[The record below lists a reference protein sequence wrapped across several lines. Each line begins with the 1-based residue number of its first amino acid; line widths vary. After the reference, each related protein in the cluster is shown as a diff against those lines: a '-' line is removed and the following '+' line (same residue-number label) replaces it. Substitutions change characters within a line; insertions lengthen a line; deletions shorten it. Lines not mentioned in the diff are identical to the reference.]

1 MRIKAT
7 HLATLFAYT
16 SIIWIRSL
24 GIISAQN
31 NIAVPFFIRLS
42 AQLMK
47 QQSLKDV
54 RVYWHP

>member
-7 HLATLFAYT
+7 HLATLIAYT

-24 GIISAQN
+24 GIISAQY
-31 NIAVPFFIRLS
+31 NIAVPFYIRLT

-47 QQSLKDV
+47 LQSLKDV

>member
-7 HLATLFAYT
+7 HLATVFAYT

-24 GIISAQN
+24 GIISAQY
-31 NIAVPFFIRLS
+31 NIAVPFSIRLS

-47 QQSLKDV
+47 QQSLKDE

>member
-7 HLATLFAYT
+7 HLATLIAYT

-24 GIISAQN
+24 GIISAQY
-31 NIAVPFFIRLS
+31 NIVPFYIRLT

-47 QQSLKDV
+47 LQSLKDV